1 MTRSGDLISLRQW
14 VRSVECEPH
23 ALPPLVRDKR
33 IVIER
38 MASCKADGA
47 AAKQCRLMLSP
58 ASRFLLSRW
67 NSRCRKLRAYCM
79 VGFDDRTWQMPIS
92 ENARSAAA
100 IHRKLRALGAV
111 FSDPAATEHEKAN
124 AERLKGRLEKQ
135 LGQEPTPD
143 GATGVW
149 TGIMFRL
156 GKGVKEIT
164 SSPSQKGDWTDHAFR
179 LGRMLRN
186 GFKR

>member
-1 MTRSGDLISLRQW
+1 MDQ
-14 VRSVECEPH
+14 
-23 ALPPLVRDKR
+23 LP
-33 IVIER
+33 ER
-38 MASCKADGA
+38 MQGH
-47 AAKQCRLMLSP
+47 
-58 ASRFLLSRW
+58 
-67 NSRCRKLRAYCM
+67 
-79 VGFDDRTWQMPIS
+79 TWQMPIS
-92 ENARSAAA
+92 KNTRSVFE
-100 IHRKLRALGAV
+100 IHRKLRGIAAV
-111 FSDPAATEHEKAN
+111 LLDSAATKHEKAN

-179 LGRMLRN
+179 LGRTLRR
-186 GFKR
+186 GFKK

>member
-1 MTRSGDLISLRQW
+1 
-14 VRSVECEPH
+14 
-23 ALPPLVRDKR
+23 
-33 IVIER
+33 
-38 MASCKADGA
+38 
-47 AAKQCRLMLSP
+47 
-58 ASRFLLSRW
+58 
-67 NSRCRKLRAYCM
+67 
-79 VGFDDRTWQMPIS
+79 MPIS

-100 IHRKLRALGAV
+100 IHRKLRALAAV
-111 FSDPAATEHEKAN
+111 FLDPAATEFEKAN

-143 GATGVW
+143 GAAGVW

-164 SSPSQKGDWTDHAFR
+164 SPPSQKGDWTDHAFR
-179 LGRMLRN
+179 LGRMLRR